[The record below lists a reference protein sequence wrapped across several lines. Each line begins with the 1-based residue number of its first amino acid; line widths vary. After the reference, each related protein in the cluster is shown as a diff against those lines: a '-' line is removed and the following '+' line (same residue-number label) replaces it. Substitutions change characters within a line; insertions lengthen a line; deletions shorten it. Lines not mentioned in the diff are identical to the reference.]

1 MDNSDFSPSELTIQF
16 ENMFRDILPS
26 RLVSNFIIVAEVAN
40 NESSELSVS
49 VSDGMSPWLADG
61 MLKYASDMIASGELN
76 DD

>member
-1 MDNSDFSPSELTIQF
+1 MDNSDFSPSELKIQF
-16 ENMFRDILPS
+16 ENMIRDILPS

>member
-1 MDNSDFSPSELTIQF
+1 MDESDFSSNELKIQF
-16 ENMFRDILPS
+16 ENMIRDILPS

>member
-1 MDNSDFSPSELTIQF
+1 MDDSDFSPNELKIQF
-16 ENMFRDILPS
+16 ENMIRDILPS